1 VIKPRAKTQ
10 TRMQTLVDERQ
21 ALDLYLEALLREV
34 PDDVEDEPAPAVAVE
49 PPRPAVVATTQTA
62 PATAATVTPTP
73 QAAPVPVWGQRRF
86 QAMLFRVAGLT
97 LAVPLAELSGVQ
109 EWSASPVTPLPR
121 HVDWFLG
128 LVRYRGR
135 SVPVVD
141 TALLVLPQDRRTLLS
156 GTPDERF
163 TRIVFIGEGDWGL
176 ACDAVA
182 EVVTL
187 DPDQVR
193 WRTSRTTRAWLAGT
207 VIEHMCA
214 LIEPSA
220 FARLLTRGAADAGL
234 AWTDDGDSG
243 DLP

>member
-1 VIKPRAKTQ
+1 MNKLLAKT
-10 TRMQTLVDERQ
+10 QTLVDERQ
-21 ALDLYLEALLREV
+21 ALDVYLEALLREV
-34 PDDVEDEPAPAVAVE
+34 PDAVEDEPAPAVVAE
-49 PPRPAVVATTQTA
+49 TPRPAAVVTAPTA
-62 PATAATVTPTP
+62 PAAAAAAAPQPTP
-73 QAAPVPVWGQRRF
+73 VPEWGQRRF
-86 QAMLFRVAGLT
+86 QAMLFRIAGLT
-97 LAVPLAELSGVQ
+97 LAVPLVELSGVQ

-141 TALLVLPQDRRTLLS
+141 TALLVLPQDRRALLS

-187 DPDQVR
+187 EPDQVR
-193 WRTSRTTRAWLAGT
+193 WRTSRTTRGWLAGT

-220 FARLLTRGAADAGL
+220 FARLLARGAADAGL
-234 AWTDDGDSG
+234 AWTEDGDSG